1 MPKSKKPKPSFSVA
15 RADIGAEPAGWV
27 YRSNAKASA
36 DASSAP
42 PIDAEF
48 VSTPHASAAH
58 AASDEASAG
67 WIEVSVS
74 VMVLP
79 LTAAIVVMLAP
90 VIWMFAPKARQ

>member
-15 RADIGAEPAGWV
+15 RTDIGVEPAGWV
-27 YRSNAKASA
+27 YRSSAKPASGA
-36 DASSAP
+36 ASTPA
-42 PIDAEF
+42 IDAEF
-48 VSTPHASAAH
+48 VSTPRASGAH
-58 AASDEASAG
+58 SAPAEASGG
-67 WIEVSVS
+67 WIEASVS

>member
-15 RADIGAEPAGWV
+15 RADIGAKPAGWV
-27 YRSNAKASA
+27 YRSNAGASA
-36 DASSAP
+36 GASSAP

-48 VSTPHASAAH
+48 VSAPDGTASQAP
-58 AASDEASAG
+58 SETVSAG
-67 WIEVSVS
+67 WIEASVA

>member
-1 MPKSKKPKPSFSVA
+1 M
-15 RADIGAEPAGWV
+15 
-27 YRSNAKASA
+27 YRSGAASS

-48 VSTPHASAAH
+48 VSTPHGRAEPVPSEDV
-58 AASDEASAG
+58 SGG

-90 VIWMFAPKARQ
+90 VIWMFAPKARE

>member
-1 MPKSKKPKPSFSVA
+1 MPKSKKPKPSFNVA
-15 RADIGAEPAGWV
+15 RAEIDAQPAGWV
-27 YRSNAKASA
+27 YRSGATA

-48 VSTPHASAAH
+48 VSTRHASAAH
-58 AASDEASAG
+58 AASGEASGG

-90 VIWMFAPKARQ
+90 VIWMLAPKARQ

>member
-1 MPKSKKPKPSFSVA
+1 MPKSKKPKPSFDVA
-15 RADIGAEPAGWV
+15 RVDIGAQPAGWV
-27 YRSNAKASA
+27 YRSSATA

-48 VSTPHASAAH
+48 VSTPHGSAAH
-58 AASDEASAG
+58 ATSYEASGG

-90 VIWMFAPKARQ
+90 VIWMFAPKARE

>member
-15 RADIGAEPAGWV
+15 RADVGAQPAGWV
-27 YRSNAKASA
+27 YRSGARASA
-36 DASSAP
+36 DASTAP

-48 VSTPHASAAH
+48 VSTPQSSAQHAPP
-58 AASDEASAG
+58 DEVPGG